1 MAFRPARAL
10 VTGGA
15 GFIGSHLCE
24 ALLERGIQ
32 VTVLDNLS
40 TGKRENLPTSVRLVE
55 GSVLDE
61 GTLADAIED
70 CEVVFHLAAQ
80 VSVPESIERPVP
92 SIATNATGTLLLLE
106 HARRSGISRFIYSS
120 SSAVYG
126 DAEPSQKR
134 EDLLPL
140 PVSPYGVGK
149 LAGENFVAAYAR
161 CYGMQ
166 TASLRYFN
174 VFGARQR
181 HDSPYSAVI
190 PIFLAHL
197 RKGEP
202 LTVYGDGTQTRDFVF
217 VEDVVR
223 ANLLAMEAD
232 GLRGE
237 AFNVASG
244 RSLSLNELIETLAAI
259 TGKEPEVRY
268 VPPRPGDIQ
277 HSAADIA
284 KAARELGYEPRYTL
298 ENGLRKMLSDIE
310 AE

>member
-1 MAFRPARAL
+1 
-10 VTGGA
+10 
-15 GFIGSHLCE
+15 
-24 ALLERGIQ
+24 
-32 VTVLDNLS
+32 
-40 TGKRENLPTSVRLVE
+40 
-55 GSVLDE
+55 
-61 GTLADAIED
+61 
-70 CEVVFHLAAQ
+70 
-80 VSVPESIERPVP
+80 
-92 SIATNATGTLLLLE
+92 
-106 HARRSGISRFIYSS
+106 
-120 SSAVYG
+120 
-126 DAEPSQKR
+126 
-134 EDLLPL
+134 
-140 PVSPYGVGK
+140 
-149 LAGENFVAAYAR
+149 
-161 CYGMQ
+161 MQ

-298 ENGLRKMLSDIE
+298 EDGLRKMLSDIE